1 MYYLPIRIFFQESR
15 SIFSKKRGE
24 RKSKGS
30 LTILVD
36 PWLRPSK
43 PYPVFQAA
51 YRTQEY
57 TGTTSPGEEDR
68 SLVVSS
74 FAEQTRHLYSTV
86 FPSSSH
92 DERRRA
98 LIYRTMVAPRYR
110 RPRGV
115 VVPRSS
121 SRITLNANFFL
132 PNNVSGTFSV
142 FLIQPTLDG
151 RTTSL
156 CLRPPRQNSF
166 VYHVEKGRS
175 VISVAFLPPI

>member
-1 MYYLPIRIFFQESR
+1 MYYLPIRIFFQKSR

-57 TGTTSPGEEDR
+57 GTTSPGEEDR

-132 PNNVSGTFSV
+132 PNNVSGTFSLSNRLWTDERLLSV
-142 FLIQPTLDG
+142 SVCLDRIPLSTTLKKVG
-151 RTTSL
+151 
-156 CLRPPRQNSF
+156 
-166 VYHVEKGRS
+166 V
-175 VISVAFLPPI
+175 